1 MDHTI
6 PVELLELKT
15 RFDQWRKTRQ
25 YVREP
30 IPLELRQATLKI
42 SRRFPPS
49 LVRRVLK
56 TDPWRLKR
64 AASEK
69 PARDTARKK
78 SQLAFFNLPVEAASP
93 PTPPSP
99 ICNATDS
106 RLQLERPD
114 GSRLTITLP
123 ALDLH
128 STRQICEDFLRGGN
142 R

>member
-1 MDHTI
+1 MEPTI
-6 PVELLELKT
+6 PVELLELKK
-15 RFDQWRKTRQ
+15 RFDQWRKHRQ

-30 IPLELRQATLKI
+30 IPLELRRATLKI

-69 PARDTARKK
+69 PVRVTAHKK

-93 PTPPSP
+93 IPPSP
-99 ICNATDS
+99 ICNPTDS

-128 STRQICEDFLRGGN
+128 STRQICEDFLRGDN